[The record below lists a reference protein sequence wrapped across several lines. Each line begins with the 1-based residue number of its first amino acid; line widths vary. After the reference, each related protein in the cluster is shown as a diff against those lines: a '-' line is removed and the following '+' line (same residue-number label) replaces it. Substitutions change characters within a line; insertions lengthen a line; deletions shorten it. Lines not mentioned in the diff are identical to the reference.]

1 MGCPAWD
8 FLAEK
13 YKNRMRNK
21 YIWIGWAV
29 LVFCK
34 TMVVISLQIVQN
46 LIGRDRFQNIFYDG
60 IVINKNETALNDKPI
75 WKI

>member
-1 MGCPAWD
+1 
-8 FLAEK
+8 
-13 YKNRMRNK
+13 
-21 YIWIGWAV
+21 
-29 LVFCK
+29 
-34 TMVVISLQIVQN
+34 MVVISLQIVQN